1 MAEEIMAGASAPSA
15 FIPPT
20 TPDAF
25 DLLENKLSQLH
36 ALLSSCYGMGSDWFE
51 EIGPR
56 RRDMM
61 MWIAS
66 DLTRDAEDLLQE
78 VAPQVLRGPGAFS
91 SPGAA

>member
-1 MAEEIMAGASAPSA
+1 
-15 FIPPT
+15 
-20 TPDAF
+20 
-25 DLLENKLSQLH
+25 
-36 ALLSSCYGMGSDWFE
+36 MGSDWFE

-78 VAPQVLRGPGAFS
+78 VAPQVLRGPGALS

>member
-1 MAEEIMAGASAPSA
+1 M
-15 FIPPT
+15 T
-20 TPDAF
+20 CRT
-25 DLLENKLSQLH
+25 LERKH
-36 ALLSSCYGMGSDWFE
+36 AKWLTFK

-66 DLTRDAEDLLQE
+66 DLTRDAEHLLQE
-78 VAPQVLRGPGAFS
+78 VAPQVLRGPGALS

>member
-1 MAEEIMAGASAPSA
+1 
-15 FIPPT
+15 
-20 TPDAF
+20 
-25 DLLENKLSQLH
+25 
-36 ALLSSCYGMGSDWFE
+36 
-51 EIGPR
+51 
-56 RRDMM
+56 MM